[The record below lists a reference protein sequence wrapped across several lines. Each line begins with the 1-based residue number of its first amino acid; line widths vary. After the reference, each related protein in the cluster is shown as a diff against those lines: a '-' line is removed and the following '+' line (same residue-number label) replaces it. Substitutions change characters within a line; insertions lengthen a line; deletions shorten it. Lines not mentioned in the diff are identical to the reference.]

1 MPIDLSFG
9 PSAPSLPAYG
19 RHIFL
24 CTHGNCAPASHTAAL
39 LRRLHELNEQH
50 DRVRF
55 SNQERLVVTAS
66 GCLGV
71 CMGGPVLVVYPD
83 GVWYAAVDE
92 AKLER
97 IYTEH
102 LIGGEPVEEL
112 ILHRHYPAGAGAPY
126 APELRPAQAVD
137 PLLAAAEKAAAEKAA
152 ERDAQRHN
160 PSYTEPVS
168 DRVAAARARRQNR
181 E

>member
-1 MPIDLSFG
+1 MSIELNFGVPI
-9 PSAPSLPAYG
+9 PSLPAYG
-19 RHIFL
+19 RHIFI
-24 CTHGNCAPASHTAAL
+24 CTHGNCAPPSRTAQL
-39 LRRLHELNEQH
+39 IKRLHELNEEH

-55 SNQERLVVTAS
+55 SNGERLVVTSS

-102 LIGGEPVEEL
+102 LLGGQPVEEL
-112 ILHRHYPAGAGAPY
+112 VMHRHFPPGQEAAY
-126 APELRPAQAVD
+126 APPLRSAQSVD
-137 PLLAAAEKAAAEKAA
+137 PLLALAEKAAAEKAA
-152 ERDAQRHN
+152 QRRN
-160 PSYTEPVS
+160 PSPEPIS
-168 DRVAAARARRQNR
+168 DRVAAARARRANR
-181 E
+181 G

>member
-1 MPIDLSFG
+1 MPIDLNFGSF
-9 PSAPSLPAYG
+9 APSLPAYG
-19 RHIFL
+19 RHIFI
-24 CTHGNCAPASHTAAL
+24 CTHGNCAPQNRTAAL
-39 LRRLHELNEQH
+39 IKRLHELNEQH

-55 SNQERLVVTAS
+55 SNQERVVVTQS

-83 GVWYAAVDE
+83 GVWYSAVDE

-97 IYTEH
+97 IYQEH
-102 LIGGEPVEEL
+102 LLGGTPVAEYV
-112 ILHRHYPAGAGAPY
+112 LHRHFPAGQEAAY
-126 APELRPAQAVD
+126 APDLRPAQSVD
-137 PLLAAAEKAAAEKAA
+137 PLLALAEQSAAQKAA
-152 ERDAQRHN
+152 QRLN
-160 PSYTEPVS
+160 PSPEAVS

>member
-1 MPIDLSFG
+1 MPIDLNFG
-9 PSAPSLPAYG
+9 SQAPSLPAYG

-24 CTHGNCAPASHTAAL
+24 CTHGNCAPNSRTAAL
-39 LRRLHELNEQH
+39 LTRLQELNEQH
-50 DRVRF
+50 DRMRF

-71 CMGGPVLVVYPD
+71 CMGGPMLVVYPD

-102 LIGGEPVEEL
+102 LLGGVPVAEYV
-112 ILHRHYPAGAGAPY
+112 LHRHYPAGQGAPY
-126 APELRPAQAVD
+126 APALRPAQATD
-137 PLLAAAEKAAAEKAA
+137 PLLALAEKAAAEKAA
-152 ERDAQRHN
+152 ERDTLRRN
-160 PSYTEPVS
+160 PGPAEPVS

-181 E
+181 G

>member
-1 MPIDLSFG
+1 M
-9 PSAPSLPAYG
+9 
-19 RHIFL
+19 
-24 CTHGNCAPASHTAAL
+24 
-39 LRRLHELNEQH
+39 NEQH

-97 IYTEH
+97 IYIEH
-102 LIGGEPVEEL
+102 VLGGEPVEEY
-112 ILHRHYPAGAGAPY
+112 ILHRHYPAGQGAPY

-152 ERDAQRHN
+152 ERDAQRRN
-160 PSYTEPVS
+160 PSPTEPVS

-181 E
+181 G

>member
-1 MPIDLSFG
+1 MPIDFNLSF
-9 PSAPSLPAYG
+9 SAPSLPAYG
-19 RHIFL
+19 RHIFI
-24 CTHGNCAPASHTAAL
+24 CTHGNCASQIRTAAL
-39 LRRLHELNEQH
+39 VKRLQELNEQH

-55 SNQERLVVTAS
+55 SNQERVVTTQS

-97 IYTEH
+97 IYREH
-102 LIGGEPVEEL
+102 LLGGTPVAEY
-112 ILHRHYPAGAGAPY
+112 ILHRHFPAGQEAAY
-126 APELRPAQAVD
+126 APALRPAQAVN
-137 PLLAAAEKAAAEKAA
+137 PLLALAEQSAAEKAA
-152 ERDAQRHN
+152 QRRN
-160 PSYTEPVS
+160 PSPQPVP

-181 E
+181 DT

>member
-9 PSAPSLPAYG
+9 QPAPSLPAYG

-24 CTHGNCAPASHTAAL
+24 CTHGNCAPSSRTAVL
-39 LRRLHELNEQH
+39 LKRLHELNEQH

-83 GVWYAAVDE
+83 GVWYGAVDE

-97 IYTEH
+97 IYQEH
-102 LIGGEPVEEL
+102 LIGGEPVDEY
-112 ILHRHYPAGAGAPY
+112 ILHRHYPTGESAPY
-126 APELRPAQAVD
+126 APDLRPAQVVD
-137 PLLAAAEKAAAEKAA
+137 PLLAAAERAAAEKAA
-152 ERDAQRHN
+152 QRDALRRN
-160 PSYTEPVS
+160 PSATEPVS

-181 E
+181 G

>member
-19 RHIFL
+19 RQIFL
-24 CTHGNCAPASHTAAL
+24 CTHGNCAPDSRTAAL
-39 LRRLHELNEQH
+39 LARLHELNEQH

-55 SNQERLVVTAS
+55 SNQERLVVTQS

-92 AKLER
+92 TKLER

-102 LIGGEPVEEL
+102 LLGGVPVNEY
-112 ILHRHYPAGAGAPY
+112 ILHRHYPAGQGAPY
-126 APELRPAQAVD
+126 APDLRPAESVD
-137 PLLAAAEKAAAEKAA
+137 PLLALAEKAAAEKAA
-152 ERDAQRHN
+152 ERAALRGS
-160 PSYTEPVS
+160 PTPTEPIS

-181 E
+181 G